1 MRYWVYINDKVDGPF
16 DEIKL
21 ADVAGFTPDTLICAE
36 EVNGGSQEWV
46 KASSIFEFDE
56 ATKTM
61 TRTNMTEEDYRKLT
75 GQTEPEPAQ
84 EEQAQTQTGSI
95 DNAATQLLI
104 EKIDHLTR
112 EIEGMKG
119 KLDEALAAAAAA
131 QAEMTKHNLAIAAAA
146 AQKAEEEKTKEQE
159 KENTQTQ
166 PSADTVT
173 DDALITNTASLVNH
187 AEQLVA
193 QASEENTEKPI
204 DFLDEIQIDS
214 AKSENLAEKAG
225 EEVVL
230 RSALD
235 SLYNADK
242 IQTEEE
248 KESTFQ
254 DLLSPIKTAA
264 VATAAVGTA
273 AVVAASLSDDKQE
286 DTTEEQVEDAPQQAV
301 VEQVEEP
308 VQEPVQEPLA
318 EPVEEPAV
326 APVQEPAIDL
336 AQEPTQEPITEEQ
349 REELINE
356 ITAPAQQNDFIL
368 QALEEAQKEENA
380 AEPAQEPAQEPL
392 ADLQEIAPAAEA
404 SAQEEALPQEKESL
418 DLSDT
423 PQLSII
429 NEAEETPAVAEAEL
443 LPVQEQPAVLDS
455 SLTPMGPEEIA
466 DTPKEITETVKELV
480 PGKKLEDTQSDGDG
494 ILSQADLEEAFTERA
509 PLQETFALPEDN
521 VQETNEAENPL
532 PEGQGFYNPGDM
544 TEVELKEG
552 STYLISDFIPPAL
565 TKTVEENTQ
574 TKTETG
580 VEELAPSAA
589 AVAAGAAAIAA
600 TATVTAAIP
609 DAITKNESVQ
619 EITPVKDEADLTM
632 SKVILENTIKTKRG
646 ATMDIKTVPMV
657 QEPADTQRLDL
668 SDSELADIN
677 AQHDLKEA
685 DIKPSSN
692 NLTKIILGSLVA
704 LVIAAI
710 IYIMLA
716 YLEIIPA
723 QFNFLK
729 KGPSAQE
736 LQAEQAQLNEMLSM
750 PAENNLMPQPLP
762 QDPFGAAQPLQLPAN
777 VENQLDPAVA
787 TSNPLDPVLA
797 EVKNYALSNGQ
808 TLQQLINAKHPAMQD
823 MIEWS
828 ITTAVEPQN
837 YSVLVKVPPENPQSF
852 KISYRFN
859 YNTVTKALDP
869 TISDSKNLL
878 DSVNV
883 AR

>member
-1 MRYWVYINDKVDGPF
+1 M
-16 DEIKL
+16 
-21 ADVAGFTPDTLICAE
+21 
-36 EVNGGSQEWV
+36 
-46 KASSIFEFDE
+46 
-56 ATKTM
+56 
-61 TRTNMTEEDYRKLT
+61 
-75 GQTEPEPAQ
+75 
-84 EEQAQTQTGSI
+84 
-95 DNAATQLLI
+95 
-104 EKIDHLTR
+104 
-112 EIEGMKG
+112 
-119 KLDEALAAAAAA
+119 
-131 QAEMTKHNLAIAAAA
+131 
-146 AQKAEEEKTKEQE
+146 
-159 KENTQTQ
+159 
-166 PSADTVT
+166 
-173 DDALITNTASLVNH
+173 
-187 AEQLVA
+187 
-193 QASEENTEKPI
+193 
-204 DFLDEIQIDS
+204 
-214 AKSENLAEKAG
+214 
-225 EEVVL
+225 
-230 RSALD
+230 
-235 SLYNADK
+235 
-242 IQTEEE
+242 
-248 KESTFQ
+248 
-254 DLLSPIKTAA
+254 
-264 VATAAVGTA
+264 
-273 AVVAASLSDDKQE
+273 
-286 DTTEEQVEDAPQQAV
+286 
-301 VEQVEEP
+301 
-308 VQEPVQEPLA
+308 
-318 EPVEEPAV
+318 
-326 APVQEPAIDL
+326 
-336 AQEPTQEPITEEQ
+336 
-349 REELINE
+349 
-356 ITAPAQQNDFIL
+356 
-368 QALEEAQKEENA
+368 
-380 AEPAQEPAQEPL
+380 
-392 ADLQEIAPAAEA
+392 QEIAPAETQEAE
-404 SAQEEALPQEKESL
+404 SDLPQEKESL

-429 NEAEETPAVAEAEL
+429 NEDQPEPVHQEEPV
-443 LPVQEQPAVLDS
+443 LPVQEQGGEIDA
-455 SLTPMGPEEIA
+455 SLTPMGPEEA
-466 DTPKEITETVKELV
+466 EDAPKEITETVKELV
-480 PGKKLEDTQSDGDG
+480 PGKKLEDTQSGGDG
-494 ILSQADLEEAFTERA
+494 ILSQADLEEASTERA
-509 PLQETFALPEDN
+509 PLQEDFPLPEETPA
-521 VQETNEAENPL
+521 QEPAAQDQEPTAL
-532 PEGQGFYNPGDM
+532 PEGQGFYTTAGDM

-552 STYLISDFIPPAL
+552 STYLISDFIPPA
-565 TKTVEENTQ
+565 Q
-574 TKTETG
+574 TKADENSVQNAVAEGTLI
-580 VEELAPSAA
+580 EELAPAGAAAVGAA
-589 AVAAGAAAIAA
+589 AVAATVAAAM
-600 TATVTAAIP
+600 P

-736 LQAEQAQLNEMLSM
+736 LQAEQAQLNEMLGM

>member
-16 DEIKL
+16 DEMKL

-36 EVNGGSQEWV
+36 EADGGNQEWV

-61 TRTNMTEEDYRKLT
+61 TRTNMTDEDYQKLT
-75 GQTEPEPAQ
+75 GQQAQEPEPQ
-84 EEQAQTQTGSI
+84 EQTQTQTGI
-95 DNAATQLLI
+95 DSAATQILI
-104 EKIDHLTR
+104 DKIDHLTR

-131 QAEMTKHNLAIAAAA
+131 QAEVTKHNLAIAAAA
-146 AQKAEEEKTKEQE
+146 AQQAEAEKAKAQE
-159 KENTQTQ
+159 AQSQQ
-166 PSADTVT
+166 PSETTEEPVT
-173 DDALITNTASLVNH
+173 EEALITNTASLVNH

-193 QASEENTEKPI
+193 QASDENTEKPL
-204 DFLDEIQIDS
+204 DFLDEIQIEEP
-214 AKSENLAEKAG
+214 KEENLADKGG

-235 SLYNADK
+235 SLYGADK

-254 DLLSPIKTAA
+254 DLLSPLKTAA

-273 AVVAASLSDDKQE
+273 AVVAASLSGDNQEEEKQAQ
-286 DTTEEQVEDAPQQAV
+286 EEQNADQA
-301 VEQVEEP
+301 P
-308 VQEPVQEPLA
+308 VQEPVAEPVA
-318 EPVEEPAV
+318 EPANEPVVEPVEEPANE
-326 APVQEPAIDL
+326 PVVEPVEEPVSEPA
-336 AQEPTQEPITEEQ
+336 PEPITEEQ

-368 QALEEAQKEENA
+368 QALQEAEQEKQVS
-380 AEPAQEPAQEPL
+380 AQDDVPQAEPL
-392 ADLQEIAPAAEA
+392 ADLQEIAPAETAQ
-404 SAQEEALPQEKESL
+404 QEEVQDFPQEKESL

-429 NEAEETPAVAEAEL
+429 NEEQAEPVSQEANP
-443 LPVQEQPAVLDS
+443 LPVQEQAGELDA
-455 SLTPMGPEEIA
+455 SLTPMGPEETEDA
-466 DTPKEITETVKELV
+466 PKEITETVKELV
-480 PGKKLEDTQSDGDG
+480 PGKKLEDTQAGGDG

-509 PLQETFALPEDN
+509 PLQEDFPLPEEAPVQPQEQAQAQEPAALPEG
-521 VQETNEAENPL
+521 E
-532 PEGQGFYNPGDM
+532 GFYNPGDM

-552 STYLISDFIPPAL
+552 STYLISDFIPPAQ
-565 TKTVEENTQ
+565 TKAVDEVTE
-574 TKTETG
+574 TKTES
-580 VEELAPSAA
+580 VMEELAPAGVAAVGAA
-589 AVAAGAAAIAA
+589 AVAA
-600 TATVTAAIP
+600 TVAMP

-619 EITPVKDEADLTM
+619 EITPIKDEADLTM

-657 QEPADTQRLDL
+657 KEPADTQRLDL
-668 SDSELADIN
+668 TDSELDIN
-677 AQHDLKEA
+677 AQHDLKAA
-685 DIKPSSN
+685 DIKQSGS

-716 YLEIIPA
+716 YLEILPA

-729 KGPSAQE
+729 KGPTAAQI
-736 LQAEQAQLNEMLSM
+736 QAEQAQMNEMLG
-750 PAENNLMPQPLP
+750 ETVEQPLP
-762 QDPFGAAQPLQLPAN
+762 QDPFGSAQPFQLPAN
-777 VENQLDPAVA
+777 VENQLDPQAAAPV
-787 TSNPLDPVLA
+787 NPLDPVLN
-797 EVKNYALSNGQ
+797 EVKNYVLPNGQ
-808 TLQQLINAKHPAMQD
+808 SLQQLITAKHPAMQD

-883 AR
+883 AQ